1 MSDHTANF
9 SPRAKKALGLAAE
22 EAHRFNHT
30 YLGVEHLLLGLARE
44 SDVVAARVLLNLGV
58 DATRLREAF
67 VSIIGLGGQPVS
79 GEPPVTPRL
88 QQVFDLATQ
97 EAKVRNVNVGAE
109 HLLLVLTAPGPPGLV
124 AQRILEIA
132 GVDTAQVRSE
142 ITRELTRLSARLG
155 GAGRA
160 RDNVVTCRVDD
171 QVLGALDAL
180 VEAGVYTTRSEAAAR
195 LILAGIEANQ
205 EMLAKVYAAVLEIR
219 KVRHAAQ
226 AATQEWTLPER
237 RFDAPIPAQREAEA
251 ATKERKGTR
260 RDGADGSTRE

>member
-1 MSDHTANF
+1 MSDPTANF
-9 SPRAKKALGLAAE
+9 SPRAKKALSMALE
-22 EAHRFNHT
+22 EARRFYHS

-44 SDVVAARVLLNLGV
+44 SDGVAAKVLLNLGV

-79 GEPPVTPRL
+79 GELPPTPRL
-88 QQVFDLATQ
+88 HQVFDLAAQ
-97 EAKVRNVNVGAE
+97 EAKVRNVNIGTE

-132 GVDTAQVRSE
+132 GVDPAQVRSE
-142 ITRELTRLSARLG
+142 TTRELTRLSARQS

-171 QVLGALDAL
+171 QLLGALDAL
-180 VEAGVYTTRSEAAAR
+180 VEAGVYNTRSEAAAR

-205 EMLAKVYAAVLEIR
+205 ELLTKVYAAVAEIR
-219 KVRHAAQ
+219 KVRQAAQ

-237 RFDAPIPAQREAEA
+237 LFDAPIPAQREAETA
-251 ATKERKGTR
+251 PLGDEGMGR
-260 RDGADGSTRE
+260 